1 MRIDPPAFVRL
12 ARCSS
17 RLRTGTL
24 PAVMMAAALL
34 ATGCGSTR
42 PSAAP
47 AVSPGA
53 GEAKQAPVDGR
64 PQVLLP
70 GAGEN
75 GGDLAISL
83 PDWPEEQ
90 NLVLLRQGVRA
101 DLRFWVDQRSLE
113 LVAGG
118 EIRYTFV
125 ARSASGARS
134 VTFEGMRCGSRD
146 RIILA
151 TGSIDGRWVPVGAPR
166 WNPVDRQD
174 PTGMREVLYKDIFCP
189 ARLPVASLQELRSA
203 LKAGIHPRA
212 VRD

>member
-1 MRIDPPAFVRL
+1 MRIDSPVPVL
-12 ARCSS
+12 LVRCSS
-17 RLRTGTL
+17 RLCAGML
-24 PAVMMAAALL
+24 PAVMIAAALL
-34 ATGCGSTR
+34 ATGCGTAG
-42 PSAAP
+42 PGVAP
-47 AVSPGA
+47 AVPPAASD
-53 GEAKQAPVDGR
+53 AKQASVDGR

-70 GAGEN
+70 GAGDN
-75 GGDLAISL
+75 GGDLAIAL
-83 PDWPEEQ
+83 PAWPEERD
-90 NLVLLRQGVRA
+90 LILLQQGVRA

-118 EIRYTFV
+118 EVRYTFV

-134 VTFEGMRCGSRD
+134 VTFEAMRCGSRE

-151 TGSIDGRWVPVGAPR
+151 TGSVDGRWVPVRAPG
-166 WNPVDRQD
+166 WNPIDRQD
-174 PTGMREVLYKDIFCP
+174 PTGMREVLHRDIFCP